1 MKKSNQTR
9 KTRVTSQNRV
19 AAGKSRKHNQKRE
32 GFSSIKEIFTPRRG
46 KKLKTNRYMLQTSV
60 IVVALFLGLILVSC
74 SDDDD
79 QGGVIDTGIHKIV
92 VEQSGD
98 IDAFELGLVFGAVNT
113 ISGPTKL
120 YDEDGKYLGESHSVT
135 RMEDAKV
142 SCQTGD
148 DAFFM
153 TCAGSVTSTSDVSG
167 KKLKVLVTAYID
179 GKEVNQLVKEYE
191 TKGEILIE
199 NFSVS
204 TTAK

>member
-1 MKKSNQTR
+1 M
-9 KTRVTSQNRV
+9 
-19 AAGKSRKHNQKRE
+19 
-32 GFSSIKEIFTPRRG
+32 
-46 KKLKTNRYMLQTSV
+46 
-60 IVVALFLGLILVSC
+60 VSC

-98 IDAFELGLVFGAVNT
+98 IDAFELGLVFGAVNAT
-113 ISGPTKL
+113 NGPTKL
-120 YDEDGKYLGESHSVT
+120 YDEDGKYLGELHSVT
-135 RMEDAKV
+135 RVEDAKV

>member
-1 MKKSNQTR
+1 MFFVSIFLKIRGCFKLN
-9 KTRVTSQNRV
+9 NV
-19 AAGKSRKHNQKRE
+19 AFLNECITFVLQILKRQKYEERW
-32 GFSSIKEIFTPRRG
+32 IF
-46 KKLKTNRYMLQTSV
+46 
-60 IVVALFLGLILVSC
+60 IVRHCCFVLVSC

-113 ISGPTKL
+113 TSGPTKL

>member
-1 MKKSNQTR
+1 MKK
-9 KTRVTSQNRV
+9 
-19 AAGKSRKHNQKRE
+19 G
-32 GFSSIKEIFTPRRG
+32 GFSLLGI
-46 KKLKTNRYMLQTSV
+46 
-60 IVVALFLGLILVSC
+60 VALFLSLILVSC

-98 IDAFELGLVFGAVNT
+98 IGAVNT
-113 ISGPTKL
+113 TSGPTKL

>member
-1 MKKSNQTR
+1 MNVLLLCRKFKKDKSMKKGR
-9 KTRVTSQNRV
+9 
-19 AAGKSRKHNQKRE
+19 
-32 GFSSIKEIFTPRRG
+32 FSLLGI
-46 KKLKTNRYMLQTSV
+46 
-60 IVVALFLGLILVSC
+60 VALFLGLILVSC

-113 ISGPTKL
+113 TSGPTKL
-120 YDEDGKYLGESHSVT
+120 YDEDGKYLGELHSVT
-135 RMEDAKV
+135 RVEDAKV

>member
-1 MKKSNQTR
+1 MKK
-9 KTRVTSQNRV
+9 
-19 AAGKSRKHNQKRE
+19 G
-32 GFSSIKEIFTPRRG
+32 GFSLLGI
-46 KKLKTNRYMLQTSV
+46 
-60 IVVALFLGLILVSC
+60 VALFLSLILVSC

-98 IDAFELGLVFGAVNT
+98 IDAFE
-113 ISGPTKL
+113 
-120 YDEDGKYLGESHSVT
+120 
-135 RMEDAKV
+135 
-142 SCQTGD
+142 
-148 DAFFM
+148 
-153 TCAGSVTSTSDVSG
+153 
-167 KKLKVLVTAYID
+167 KLKVLVTAYID

>member
-1 MKKSNQTR
+1 MNVLLLCRKFKKDKSMKKGR
-9 KTRVTSQNRV
+9 
-19 AAGKSRKHNQKRE
+19 
-32 GFSSIKEIFTPRRG
+32 FSLLGI
-46 KKLKTNRYMLQTSV
+46 
-60 IVVALFLGLILVSC
+60 VALFLGLILVSC

-79 QGGVIDTGIHKIV
+79 QGGVIDTGI
-92 VEQSGD
+92 
-98 IDAFELGLVFGAVNT
+98 
-113 ISGPTKL
+113 
-120 YDEDGKYLGESHSVT
+120 HSVT

>member
-1 MKKSNQTR
+1 MKK
-9 KTRVTSQNRV
+9 
-19 AAGKSRKHNQKRE
+19 G
-32 GFSSIKEIFTPRRG
+32 GFSLLGI
-46 KKLKTNRYMLQTSV
+46 
-60 IVVALFLGLILVSC
+60 VALFLSLILVSC

-113 ISGPTKL
+113 TSGPTKL

-167 KKLKVLVTAYID
+167 KKLKV
-179 GKEVNQLVKEYE
+179 
-191 TKGEILIE
+191 
-199 NFSVS
+199 
-204 TTAK
+204 

>member
-1 MKKSNQTR
+1 MNVLLLCRKFKKDKSMKKGR
-9 KTRVTSQNRV
+9 
-19 AAGKSRKHNQKRE
+19 
-32 GFSSIKEIFTPRRG
+32 FSLLGI
-46 KKLKTNRYMLQTSV
+46 
-60 IVVALFLGLILVSC
+60 VALFLGLILVSC

-113 ISGPTKL
+113 TSGPTKL
-120 YDEDGKYLGESHSVT
+120 YDEDGKYLGESH
-135 RMEDAKV
+135 
-142 SCQTGD
+142 
-148 DAFFM
+148 
-153 TCAGSVTSTSDVSG
+153 SVTSTSDVSG

>member
-1 MKKSNQTR
+1 MNVLLLCRKFKKDKSMKKGR
-9 KTRVTSQNRV
+9 
-19 AAGKSRKHNQKRE
+19 
-32 GFSSIKEIFTPRRG
+32 FSLLGI
-46 KKLKTNRYMLQTSV
+46 
-60 IVVALFLGLILVSC
+60 VALFLGLILVSC

-92 VEQSGD
+92 VEQS
-98 IDAFELGLVFGAVNT
+98 
-113 ISGPTKL
+113 
-120 YDEDGKYLGESHSVT
+120 VT
-135 RMEDAKV
+135 RVEDAKV

>member
-1 MKKSNQTR
+1 MNVLLLCRKFKKDKSMKKGR
-9 KTRVTSQNRV
+9 
-19 AAGKSRKHNQKRE
+19 
-32 GFSSIKEIFTPRRG
+32 FSLLGI
-46 KKLKTNRYMLQTSV
+46 
-60 IVVALFLGLILVSC
+60 VALFLGLILVSC

-79 QGGVIDTGIHKIV
+79 QGGVI
-92 VEQSGD
+92 GD

-113 ISGPTKL
+113 TSGPTKL

>member
-1 MKKSNQTR
+1 MKK
-9 KTRVTSQNRV
+9 
-19 AAGKSRKHNQKRE
+19 G
-32 GFSSIKEIFTPRRG
+32 GFSLLGI
-46 KKLKTNRYMLQTSV
+46 
-60 IVVALFLGLILVSC
+60 VALFLSLILVSC

-113 ISGPTKL
+113 TSGPTKL

-135 RMEDAKV
+135 RME
-142 SCQTGD
+142 

>member
-1 MKKSNQTR
+1 MNVLLLCRKFKKDKSMKKGR
-9 KTRVTSQNRV
+9 
-19 AAGKSRKHNQKRE
+19 
-32 GFSSIKEIFTPRRG
+32 FSLLGI
-46 KKLKTNRYMLQTSV
+46 
-60 IVVALFLGLILVSC
+60 VALFLGLILVSC

-113 ISGPTKL
+113 TSGPTKL

-179 GKEVNQLVKEYE
+179 GKEVV
-191 TKGEILIE
+191 
-199 NFSVS
+199 SVS
-204 TTAK
+204 AMLPLLFKQEYLALSSKKDESRNSFSPYSRSLQGTFA

>member
-1 MKKSNQTR
+1 MMRT
-9 KTRVTSQNRV
+9 V
-19 AAGKSRKHNQKRE
+19 
-32 GFSSIKEIFTPRRG
+32 
-46 KKLKTNRYMLQTSV
+46 
-60 IVVALFLGLILVSC
+60 
-74 SDDDD
+74 
-79 QGGVIDTGIHKIV
+79 
-92 VEQSGD
+92 
-98 IDAFELGLVFGAVNT
+98 
-113 ISGPTKL
+113 
-120 YDEDGKYLGESHSVT
+120 KYLGESHSVT

>member
-1 MKKSNQTR
+1 MNVLLLCRKFKKDKSMKKGR
-9 KTRVTSQNRV
+9 
-19 AAGKSRKHNQKRE
+19 
-32 GFSSIKEIFTPRRG
+32 FSLLGI
-46 KKLKTNRYMLQTSV
+46 
-60 IVVALFLGLILVSC
+60 VALFLGLILVSC

-113 ISGPTKL
+113 TSGPTKL

-135 RMEDAKV
+135 RME
-142 SCQTGD
+142 
-148 DAFFM
+148 
-153 TCAGSVTSTSDVSG
+153 AGSVTSTSDVSG

>member
-1 MKKSNQTR
+1 MNVLLLCRKFKKDKSMKKGR
-9 KTRVTSQNRV
+9 
-19 AAGKSRKHNQKRE
+19 
-32 GFSSIKEIFTPRRG
+32 FSLLGI
-46 KKLKTNRYMLQTSV
+46 
-60 IVVALFLGLILVSC
+60 VALFLGLILVSC

-79 QGGVIDTGIHKIV
+79 QGGVINTGIHKIV

-113 ISGPTKL
+113 TSGPTKL

>member
-1 MKKSNQTR
+1 MNVLLLCRKFKKDKSMKKGR
-9 KTRVTSQNRV
+9 
-19 AAGKSRKHNQKRE
+19 
-32 GFSSIKEIFTPRRG
+32 FSLLGI
-46 KKLKTNRYMLQTSV
+46 
-60 IVVALFLGLILVSC
+60 VALFLGLILVSC

-113 ISGPTKL
+113 TSGPTKL

-167 KKLKVLVTAYID
+167 KKLKVLVTAYIYRW
-179 GKEVNQLVKEYE
+179 KRSKPI
-191 TKGEILIE
+191 GERI
-199 NFSVS
+199 
-204 TTAK
+204 

>member
-1 MKKSNQTR
+1 MKK
-9 KTRVTSQNRV
+9 
-19 AAGKSRKHNQKRE
+19 G
-32 GFSSIKEIFTPRRG
+32 GFSLLGI
-46 KKLKTNRYMLQTSV
+46 
-60 IVVALFLGLILVSC
+60 VALFLSLILVSC

-113 ISGPTKL
+113 TSGPTKL
-120 YDEDGKYLGESHSVT
+120 YDEDGKYLGE
-135 RMEDAKV
+135 